1 MVESL
6 MLFDSVVNSRW
17 FIRTSI
23 ILFLN
28 KYDLFVIKLK
38 KIVSLV
44 LYIIKII

>member
-28 KYDLFVIKLK
+28 KYDLFVLKLK
-38 KIVSLV
+38 RTVCFEMNS
-44 LYIIKII
+44 